1 MAISRRHVLRGLGAG
16 IALPYLEA
24 MSPTTALA
32 QTPAAAPTR
41 MGFVFVP
48 NGMDMAGWRPGEAG
62 GLGQLPEI
70 LRPLSGLES
79 QINVI
84 SGLAQRN
91 AAALGDGPGDHAR
104 STATWLTG
112 VHIKK
117 TAGSDIQAGISVD
130 QVAAQTLGSKTRLP
144 SLEIGCERGAIAG
157 DCDSGYS
164 CAYSGNVSWS
174 NPGTPVAKEVN
185 PRAVFERLFGEVGLD
200 PETRKRRL
208 LSRRSVVDAV
218 LEDARSLLRS
228 LGARDQEKLDEY
240 LEAVRSVERRLDT
253 HAAGGSPDGVAL
265 PPGVPRDRGE
275 HIRLLGDMMILAFQS
290 DTTRVATFMFANDGS
305 NRPFPEIGIGDGHHD
320 VSHHG
325 KDPDKLGKKRK
336 IDSFHVEQLAYVLK
350 RMAAIPEPGGGN
362 LLANSMIVY
371 GAGISDGDRHN
382 HDDLP
387 TLVAGQAGGRLKTGL
402 HRVYASNTPLTN
414 LFVTMLDKFGVPC
427 ESLGDSTGP
436 LKELF

>member
-1 MAISRRHVLRGLGAG
+1 
-16 IALPYLEA
+16 
-24 MSPTTALA
+24 
-32 QTPAAAPTR
+32 

-48 NGMDMAGWRPGEAG
+48 NGMDMASWRPAG
-62 GLGQLPEI
+62 AGKLASLPEI
-70 LRPLSGLES
+70 LRPLAGLES
-79 QINVI
+79 QINVV
-84 SGLAQRN
+84 SGLAQGN

-117 TAGSDIQAGISVD
+117 TAGEDIHAGVSVD
-130 QVAAQTLGSKTRLP
+130 QVAAQAVGGKTRLP

-174 NPGTPVAKEVN
+174 SPGTPVAKEVN

-200 PETRKRRL
+200 PATRKQRL

-218 LEDARSLLRS
+218 LEDARSLLRT

-240 LEAVRSVERRLDT
+240 LEAVRSVERRL
-253 HAAGGSPDGVAL
+253 AAQPTGTTPDGASL

-275 HIRLLGDMMILAFQS
+275 HIRLLGDMMVLAFQS
-290 DTTRVATFMFANDGS
+290 DSTRIATFMFANDGS
-305 NRPFPEIGIGDGHHD
+305 NRAYPEIGIGDGHHD

-325 KDPDKLGKKRK
+325 KDPEKVEKKRR
-336 IDSFHVEQLAYVLK
+336 IDSFHVEQLAYILK
-350 RMAAIPEPGGGN
+350 KMAAIPEPGGGS
-362 LLANSMIVY
+362 LLGNSMIVY

-387 TLVAGQAGGRLKTGL
+387 ILVAGRAGGRLDSGL
-402 HRVYASNTPLTN
+402 HRVYAPNTPLTN
-414 LFVTMLDKFGVPC
+414 LFVSMLDRMGVAC

>member
-1 MAISRRHVLRGLGAG
+1 MVLSRRHVLRGIGAG
-16 IALPYLEA
+16 VALPWLEA

-48 NGMDMAGWRPGEAG
+48 NGMDMAGWRPTQPGA
-62 GLGQLPEI
+62 LTALPEI
-70 LRPLSGLES
+70 LSPLRGLES
-79 QINVI
+79 QLNVV
-84 SGLAQRN
+84 SGLAQNN

-112 VHIKK
+112 VHIRK

-130 QVAAQTLGSKTRLP
+130 QVAAKVLGAQTRLP
-144 SLEIGCERGAIAG
+144 SLELGCERGAIAG

-164 CAYSGNVSWS
+164 CAYSSNVSWS
-174 NPGTPVAKEVN
+174 SPGTPVAKEVN

-200 PETRKRRL
+200 PETRHRRM

-218 LEDARSLLRS
+218 MEDARSLVRM
-228 LGARDQEKLDEY
+228 LGTRDREKLDEY
-240 LEAVRSVERRLDT
+240 MEAVRSIERRLDS
-253 HAAGGSPDGVAL
+253 HEAGTAIDGTGL
-265 PPGVPRDRGE
+265 PKGTPRDRGE
-275 HIRLLGDMMILAFQS
+275 HIRLLGDMMVLAFQS
-290 DTTRVATFMFANDGS
+290 DSTRVATFMFANDGS
-305 NRPFPEIGIGDGHHD
+305 NRPYPEIGIGDGHHD

-325 KDPDKLGKKRK
+325 KDSDKLDKKRR
-336 IDSFHVEQLAYVLK
+336 IDTFHVEQLAYVLK

-387 TLVAGQAGGRLKTGL
+387 TLVAGQAGGRLQAGL
-402 HRVYASNTPLTN
+402 HRVFAPNTPMTN

-427 ESLGDSTGP
+427 ETLGDSTGP